1 MFIEGRMEALNL
13 RYEVNFGQPVRREDR
28 HSLLTTIGNT
38 PLIQI
43 QQLTKHLKGVQVF
56 AKAEW
61 LNPGGSVKDR
71 AGQKI
76 IEDGERSG
84 QLTRDKI
91 ILDSTSGNTGI
102 AYAMI
107 GAIKG
112 YRVELVVPANI
123 SEERKKA
130 LEAYGVKLIYT
141 DPVLGSDGALVEAKR
156 IYEANPYLYFKADQY
171 NNPANWKAHYE
182 TTGIE
187 ILQQTGWKVTHF
199 VAGVGTGGTLIGTG
213 RRLREFNPD
222 IKLFG
227 VQPDSGFHGIE
238 GLKHIE
244 TAIRPG
250 IYDETIL
257 NGTFFVKT
265 EDAFGMANR
274 LTREEGLWV
283 GPSSGAAFWASLKL
297 AESMNRGLIVTIF
310 PDGGARY
317 PEYCIDCERQKS
329 RLSVKRPML
338 IPSPP

>member
-1 MFIEGRMEALNL
+1 MKVHPIRETFNFEKRL
-13 RYEVNFGQPVRREDR
+13 REERKY
-28 HSLLTTIGNT
+28 SLLFSIGNT

-43 QQLTKHLKGVQVF
+43 HQMAKHLHRVKIY

-71 AGQKI
+71 AGLKI

-112 YRVELVVPANI
+112 YCVELVVPANV

-130 LEAYGVKLIYT
+130 LEAYGVILIFT
-141 DPVLGSDGALVEAKR
+141 DPLMGSDGALLEAKR
-156 IYEANPYLYFKADQY
+156 IYESNPDHYFKADQY
-171 NNPANWKAHYE
+171 NNPSNLRAHYE
-182 TTGIE
+182 TTGLE
-187 ILQQTGWKVTHF
+187 ILHQNKGRITHF
-199 VAGVGTGGTLIGTG
+199 VAGVGTGGTLMGTG
-213 RRLREFNPD
+213 RRLKEYNPK
-222 IKLFG
+222 IGLFG

-238 GLKHIE
+238 GLRHIE

-257 NGTFFVKT
+257 DGTLFVKT
-265 EDAFGMANR
+265 EDAYDMANR
-274 LTREEGLWV
+274 LTKEEGLWV

-297 AESMNRGLIVTIF
+297 AESLEWGVIVTIF

-317 PEYCIDCERQKS
+317 PEYCTDCERQKK
-329 RLSVKRPML
+329 RLSVEH
-338 IPSPP
+338 PS

>member
-1 MFIEGRMEALNL
+1 MEALQIRDEL
-13 RYEVNFGQPVRREDR
+13 ESRRELKKEWPL
-28 HSLLTTIGNT
+28 SLLTSIGNT
-38 PLIQI
+38 PLIQVL
-43 QQLTKHLKGVQVF
+43 QLTKHLRGVQIF

-71 AGQKI
+71 AGLKI

-84 QLTRDKI
+84 QLRRDKT

-107 GAIKG
+107 GAIRG
-112 YRVELVVPANI
+112 YRVELVVPENI

-130 LEAYGVKLIYT
+130 LEAYGVKLIFT
-141 DPVLGSDGALVEAKR
+141 DPLMGSDGALVEANR
-156 IYEANPYLYFKADQY
+156 IYEANPDFYFKADQY
-171 NNPANWKAHYE
+171 NNPSNWKAHYE

-187 ILQQTGWKVTHF
+187 ILHQTRGKVTHF
-199 VAGVGTGGTLIGTG
+199 VAGVGTGGTLMGTG
-213 RRLREFNPD
+213 RRLKEHNPR
-222 IKLFG
+222 IRLFG
-227 VQPDSGFHGIE
+227 VQPDSSFHGIE

-265 EDAFGMANR
+265 EDAFEMARR
-274 LTREEGLWV
+274 LAREEGLWV

-297 AESMNRGLIVTIF
+297 AESIDWGVIVTIF

-317 PEYCIDCERQKS
+317 PEYCLDCERHKK
-329 RLSVKRPML
+329 RLSVEHSKLR
-338 IPSPP
+338 PSPP

>member
-1 MFIEGRMEALNL
+1 MEALQIRDEL
-13 RYEVNFGQPVRREDR
+13 ESRRELKKEWPC
-28 HSLLTTIGNT
+28 SLLTSIGNT

-43 QQLTKHLKGVQVF
+43 RQVTKHLRGVQIF

-107 GAIKG
+107 GTIKG
-112 YRVELVVPANI
+112 YRVELVVPDNL
-123 SEERKKA
+123 SEERRKA
-130 LEAYGVKLIYT
+130 LEAYGVKLIFT
-141 DPVLGSDGALVEAKR
+141 DPILGSDGALLEAKR
-156 IYEANPYLYFKADQY
+156 IFEANPERYFKADQY
-171 NNPANWKAHYE
+171 NNPSNWKAHYE
-182 TTGIE
+182 TTGTE
-187 ILQQTGWKVTHF
+187 ILHQTGGKVTHF

-213 RRLREFNPD
+213 RRLKESNPN
-222 IKLFG
+222 IQLFG
-227 VQPDSGFHGIE
+227 VQPDNGFHGIE

-265 EDAFGMANR
+265 EDAFEMANR
-274 LTREEGLWV
+274 LSKEEGLWV
-283 GPSSGAAFWASLKL
+283 GPSSGAALWASLKL
-297 AESMNRGLIVTIF
+297 GESLRGGLIVTIF

-317 PEYCIDCERQKS
+317 PEYCIDCEKQNK
-329 RLSVKRPML
+329 RLSVEYPKL
-338 IPSPP
+338 TPSPP

>member
-1 MFIEGRMEALNL
+1 MEALQIRDEL
-13 RYEVNFGQPVRREDR
+13 ESRRELKKER
-28 HSLLTTIGNT
+28 PFSLLSSIGNT
-38 PLIQI
+38 PLLQV
-43 QQLTKHLKGVQVF
+43 QQVTKHIRGVQIF

-112 YRVELVVPANI
+112 YRVELVVPDNL
-123 SEERKKA
+123 SEERRKA

-141 DPVLGSDGALVEAKR
+141 DPILGSDGALLEAKR
-156 IYEANPYLYFKADQY
+156 IFEANPERYFKADQY
-171 NNPANWKAHYE
+171 NNPSNWKAHYE

-187 ILQQTGWKVTHF
+187 ILHQTGGKVTHF

-213 RRLREFNPD
+213 RRLKEYNPQ
-222 IKLFG
+222 IQLFG

-265 EDAFGMANR
+265 EDAFEMANR
-274 LTREEGLWV
+274 LSKEEGLWI
-283 GPSSGAAFWASLKL
+283 GPSSGAALWASLKL
-297 AESMNRGLIVTIF
+297 GESLRGGVIVTIF

-317 PEYCIDCERQKS
+317 PEYCIDCEKQKK
-329 RLSVKRPML
+329 RLSVEYPKLR
-338 IPSPP
+338 PSPP

>member
-1 MFIEGRMEALNL
+1 MEVL
-13 RYEVNFGQPVRREDR
+13 RIRDVLEDR
-28 HSLLTTIGNT
+28 KIFRRTDPPSLLSSIGNT
-38 PLIQI
+38 PLIKI
-43 QQLTKHLKGVQVF
+43 RKVTKNLKRVQVF

-71 AGQKI
+71 AGLKI

-84 QLTRDKI
+84 QLTWDKI

-102 AYAMI
+102 AYAMV

-130 LEAYGVKLIYT
+130 LEAYGVKLIFT
-141 DPVLGSDGALVEAKR
+141 DPLMGSDGALLEAKK
-156 IYEANPYLYFKADQY
+156 IYESNPDQYFKADQY
-171 NNPANWKAHYE
+171 NNPSNWWAHYE
-182 TTGIE
+182 TTGVE
-187 ILQQTGWKVTHF
+187 VFQQSKGRVTHF

-213 RRLREFNPD
+213 RRLKEDNPG
-222 IKLFG
+222 IKIFG
-227 VQPDSGFHGIE
+227 VQPDNGFHGIE

-257 NGTFFVKT
+257 DGTFFVKT
-265 EDAFGMANR
+265 EDAYDMANR

-297 AESMNRGLIVTIF
+297 AESIDRAMIVTIF
-310 PDGGARY
+310 PDGGVRY
-317 PEYCIDCERQKS
+317 PEYCPDCEKQKK
-329 RLSVKRPML
+329 RLSVEH
-338 IPSPP
+338 PS

>member
-1 MFIEGRMEALNL
+1 MEVIQIRDEIES
-13 RYEVNFGQPVRREDR
+13 RRELR
-28 HSLLTTIGNT
+28 KEKPLSLLTSIGNT
-38 PLIQI
+38 PLIEI
-43 QQLTKHLKGVQVF
+43 RQLTKDIGGVQIF

-141 DPVLGSDGALVEAKR
+141 DPILGSDGALLEAKR
-156 IYEANPYLYFKADQY
+156 IYEANPALFFKADQY
-171 NNPANWKAHYE
+171 NNPSNWKAHYE
-182 TTGIE
+182 TTGAE
-187 ILQQTGWKVTHF
+187 ILQQTGGKVTHF

-213 RRLREFNPD
+213 KRLKEYNPH

-257 NGTFFVKT
+257 DGTLFVKT
-265 EDAFGMANR
+265 EDALEMAHR
-274 LTREEGLWV
+274 LAREEGLWV
-283 GPSSGAAFWASLKL
+283 GPSSGAAFLASLRL
-297 AESMNRGLIVTIF
+297 AESIDRGIVVTLF

-317 PEYCIDCERQKS
+317 PEYCLDCERQKK
-329 RLSVKRPML
+329 RLSAELPKLR
-338 IPSPP
+338 PSPP

>member
-1 MFIEGRMEALNL
+1 MEALQIRDEL
-13 RYEVNFGQPVRREDR
+13 ESRRELKKER
-28 HSLLTTIGNT
+28 PFSLLSSIGNT

-43 QQLTKHLKGVQVF
+43 QQVTQHLRGVQIF

-112 YRVELVVPANI
+112 YRVELVVPDNL
-123 SEERKKA
+123 SEERRKA
-130 LEAYGVKLIYT
+130 LEAYGVKLIFT
-141 DPVLGSDGALVEAKR
+141 DPILGSDGALLEAKR
-156 IYEANPYLYFKADQY
+156 IFEANPERYFKADQY
-171 NNPANWKAHYE
+171 NNPSNWKAHYE

-187 ILQQTGWKVTHF
+187 ILHQTGGKVTHF

-213 RRLREFNPD
+213 RRLKEYNPQ
-222 IKLFG
+222 IQLFG

-265 EDAFGMANR
+265 EDAFEMANR
-274 LTREEGLWV
+274 L
-283 GPSSGAAFWASLKL
+283 
-297 AESMNRGLIVTIF
+297 
-310 PDGGARY
+310 
-317 PEYCIDCERQKS
+317 
-329 RLSVKRPML
+329 
-338 IPSPP
+338 

>member
-1 MFIEGRMEALNL
+1 VEVL
-13 RYEVNFGQPVRREDR
+13 RIRDVLEDR
-28 HSLLTTIGNT
+28 KIFRRTDPPSLLSSIGNT
-38 PLIQI
+38 PLIKI
-43 QQLTKHLKGVQVF
+43 RKVTKNLKRVQVF

-71 AGQKI
+71 AGLKI

-84 QLTRDKI
+84 QLTWDKI

-102 AYAMI
+102 AYAMV

-130 LEAYGVKLIYT
+130 LEAYGVKLIFT
-141 DPVLGSDGALVEAKR
+141 DPLMGSDGALLEAKK
-156 IYEANPYLYFKADQY
+156 IYESNPDQYFKADQY
-171 NNPANWKAHYE
+171 NNPSNWWAHYE
-182 TTGIE
+182 TTGVE
-187 ILQQTGWKVTHF
+187 VFQQSKGRVTHF

-213 RRLREFNPD
+213 RRLKEYNPG
-222 IKLFG
+222 IKIFG
-227 VQPDSGFHGIE
+227 VQPDNGFHGIE

-257 NGTFFVKT
+257 DGTFFVKT
-265 EDAFGMANR
+265 EDAYDMANR

-297 AESMNRGLIVTIF
+297 AESIDRAMIVTIF
-310 PDGGARY
+310 PDGGVRY
-317 PEYCIDCERQKS
+317 PEYCPDCEKQKK
-329 RLSVKRPML
+329 RLSVEH
-338 IPSPP
+338 PS

>member
-1 MFIEGRMEALNL
+1 MEVL
-13 RYEVNFGQPVRREDR
+13 RIRDVLEDR
-28 HSLLTTIGNT
+28 KIFRRTDPPSLLSSIGNT
-38 PLIQI
+38 PLIKI
-43 QQLTKHLKGVQVF
+43 RKVTKNLKRVQVF

-71 AGQKI
+71 AGLKI

-84 QLTRDKI
+84 QLTWDKI

-102 AYAMI
+102 AYAMV

-130 LEAYGVKLIYT
+130 LEAYGVKLIFT
-141 DPVLGSDGALVEAKR
+141 DPLMGSDGALLEAKK
-156 IYEANPYLYFKADQY
+156 IYESNPDQYFKADQY
-171 NNPANWKAHYE
+171 NNPSNWWAHYE
-182 TTGIE
+182 TTGVE
-187 ILQQTGWKVTHF
+187 VFQQSKGRVTHF

-213 RRLREFNPD
+213 RRLKEDNPG
-222 IKLFG
+222 IKIFG
-227 VQPDSGFHGIE
+227 VQPDNGFHGIE

-257 NGTFFVKT
+257 DRTFFVKT
-265 EDAFGMANR
+265 EDAYDMANR

-297 AESMNRGLIVTIF
+297 AESIDRAMIVTIF
-310 PDGGARY
+310 PDGGVRY
-317 PEYCIDCERQKS
+317 PEYCPDCEKQKK
-329 RLSVKRPML
+329 RLSVEH
-338 IPSPP
+338 PS

>member
-1 MFIEGRMEALNL
+1 MEAINL
-13 RYEVNFGQPVRREDR
+13 RVEPGFRKNIEEERSF
-28 HSLLTTIGNT
+28 SLLTTIGHT
-38 PLIQI
+38 PLIRI
-43 QQLTKHLKGVQVF
+43 QHLTQHLKRVQIF

-71 AGQKI
+71 AGRKI
-76 IEDGERSG
+76 IEDGEKSG
-84 QLTRDKI
+84 QLTRDRI

-141 DPVLGSDGALVEAKR
+141 DPISGSDGALVEVRR
-156 IYEANPYLYFKADQY
+156 IYEARPALYFKADQY
-171 NNPANWKAHYE
+171 NNPSNWKAHYE
-182 TTGIE
+182 TTGVE
-187 ILQQTGWKVTHF
+187 ILHQTRGRVTHF
-199 VAGVGTGGTLIGTG
+199 IAGVGTGGTLMGTG
-213 RRLREFNPD
+213 RRLREFNPH

-250 IYDETIL
+250 IYDETLL

-265 EDAFGMANR
+265 EDAFEMAKR

-283 GPSSGAAFWASLKL
+283 GPSSGAAFWASLRL
-297 AESMNRGLIVTIF
+297 AESIDQGIIITVF

-317 PEYCIDCERQKS
+317 PEYCLDCERQKN
-329 RLSVKRPML
+329 RLSVERLTPK
-338 IPSPP
+338 PSPP

>member
-1 MFIEGRMEALNL
+1 MEAL
-13 RYEVNFGQPVRREDR
+13 RVRREIDVDQSPR
-28 HSLLTTIGNT
+28 RKDKYSLLALIGNT

-43 QQLTKHLKGVQVF
+43 QHLTKHLKRVQVF

-71 AGQKI
+71 AAKKI

-84 QLTRDKI
+84 QLTKDKI

-130 LEAYGVKLIYT
+130 LEAYGVKLLLT
-141 DPVLGSDGALVEAKR
+141 DPILGSDGALLEAKR
-156 IYEANPYLYFKADQY
+156 IYETNPYLYFKADQY
-171 NNPANWKAHYE
+171 NNPSNWKAHYE
-182 TTGIE
+182 TTGVE
-187 ILQQTGWKVTHF
+187 ILHQTNGKVTHF

-213 RRLREFNPD
+213 KRLKEYHPR
-222 IKLFG
+222 IQLFG

-250 IYDETIL
+250 NYDETIL

-265 EDAFGMANR
+265 EDAFDMAHR

-283 GPSSGAAFWASLKL
+283 GPSSGAAFWASLRL
-297 AESMNRGLIVTIF
+297 AESIDEGTIVTIF

-317 PEYCIDCERQKS
+317 PEYCIDCEKQKK
-329 RLSVKRPML
+329 RLSVEQQTLR
-338 IPSPP
+338 PSPP